1 MVEPSKKLAK
11 MIKDKEEGE
20 GEAGENESGE
30 TGKSTKN
37 DDTESKS
44 TDNDEKL
51 IDVSNDN
58 VLAAASAAD
67 GSQSQTSQEKTAT

>member
-20 GEAGENESGE
+20 GEAGEDE

-44 TDNDEKL
+44 TENDEKL